1 MIVGLSLYPHSSL
14 EFIREDGI
22 AGKGQGKGKGQATL
36 EFKEEYTKDDEDA
49 SKKLARADE
58 RVARA
63 WGFDLAKLET
73 EVVDGKSVSKV
84 IVAGNFAWHDRKS
97 FRE

>member
-1 MIVGLSLYPHSSL
+1 MMVGLSPYPHSSL

-22 AGKGQGKGKGQATL
+22 AGKGQGKGRATL
-36 EFKEEYTKDDEDA
+36 EFQEKYTKDDEDA
-49 SKKLARADE
+49 SEKLARVDE

-73 EVVDGKSVSKV
+73 EVVDEKSVSKV
-84 IVAGNFAWHDRKS
+84 IVARIFA
-97 FRE
+97 